1 MHIEIRKGTH
11 EYDPFDEED
20 EDQEQSLLGEGTFGF
35 THRMRSKA
43 DQQVYAVKMIKVTKA
58 GACGYAQ
65 GRDNTTRL
73 VMLNKLKKNMIG
85 LRLPENCF
93 WGFVFL
99 NKMRHLCP
107 CPCTGDFIY
116 NKDTGCEARGSL

>member
-1 MHIEIRKGTH
+1 MHIEIRKGTY

-73 VMLNKLKKNMIG
+73 VMLNK
-85 LRLPENCF
+85 
-93 WGFVFL
+93 
-99 NKMRHLCP
+99 
-107 CPCTGDFIY
+107 
-116 NKDTGCEARGSL
+116 